1 MTSEGNA
8 SGGELDTGMKTFHEW
23 ESELMTK
30 NEGLCLDDSKAVIG
44 LSRLNPLPKNSS
56 ENKHL
61 AKMPRKAKERA
72 FLMRGDSDTQGCQS
86 SELTLENPQ
95 ILRSRARG

>member
-8 SGGELDTGMKTFHEW
+8 SGGESDTGMKTFHEW
-23 ESELMTK
+23 ESELMP
-30 NEGLCLDDSKAVIG
+30 NEGLCLDDCKAVIG